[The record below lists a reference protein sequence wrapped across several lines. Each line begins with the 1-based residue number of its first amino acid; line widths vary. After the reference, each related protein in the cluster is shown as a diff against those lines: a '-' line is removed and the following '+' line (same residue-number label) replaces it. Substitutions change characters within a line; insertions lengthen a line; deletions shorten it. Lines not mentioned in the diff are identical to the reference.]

1 MTSTI
6 AWIKGTWGHPSELK
20 VPLSDRG
27 LQLADGVFET
37 VLIRGGEPQLLE
49 AHHARWR
56 AGAHALGMAPPPS
69 LEQLSPLLREA
80 IKRGGLEAHTTTESN
95 QRARQNHGALRL
107 NWSRD
112 GAAARG
118 IQVPAGEPDP
128 ALHRFWLTLSPHQ
141 PRFSAVRTWI
151 SRHERRNANS
161 RLSHCKTFAYGQ
173 AIQAR
178 REAIEHG
185 AEEGL
190 LLSTTGEL
198 CCATT
203 ANLLVRRQGQWLT
216 PPLSSG
222 CLPGVM
228 RQRLLERGIAS
239 EQPIDP
245 TPEPGDAWLLINSL
259 DCRVVSAVENQT
271 LSPAVE
277 AEQLWTN
284 LLNTHTQT

>member
-1 MTSTI
+1 MSSTL
-6 AWIKGTWGHPSELK
+6 AWINGTWGDPSELK
-20 VPLSDRG
+20 LPLSDRG

-37 VLIRGGEPQLLE
+37 VLIRGGEPQLLQ

-56 AGAHALGMAPPPS
+56 DGATTLGMAPPPS
-69 LEQLSPLLREA
+69 LEVLDPLLREA
-80 IKRGGLEAHTTTESN
+80 IQRGGLDGHSATASSRNTTE
-95 QRARQNHGALRL
+95 RHGALRL

-112 GAAARG
+112 GAAGRG

-128 ALHRFWLTLSPHQ
+128 ALHRFWLTLSAHQ
-141 PRFSAVRTWI
+141 PSFAAVRTWI
-151 SRHERRNANS
+151 SRHERRNATS

-185 AEEGL
+185 ADEGL

-198 CCATT
+198 CCGST
-203 ANLLVRRQGQWLT
+203 ANLLVQRQGQWLT

-228 RQRLLERGIAS
+228 RAQLLELGLAQEATIHA
-239 EQPIDP
+239 Q
-245 TPEPGDAWLLINSL
+245 PEPGDCWLLINSL
-259 DCRVVSAVENQT
+259 DCRVVSAVDRHALTISTQ
-271 LSPAVE
+271 
-277 AEQLWTN
+277 AEELWGA
-284 LLNTHTQT
+284 LLKS

>member
-1 MTSTI
+1 MSSTL
-6 AWIKGTWGHPSELK
+6 AWIHGTWGDPSELK
-20 VPLSDRG
+20 LPLSDRG

-37 VLIRGGEPQLLE
+37 VLIRGGEPQLLG

-56 AGAHALGMAPPPS
+56 DGATTLGMAPPPS
-69 LEQLSPLLREA
+69 LEVLDPLLREA
-80 IKRGGLEAHTTTESN
+80 IQRGGLDGHSATASSRSTTE
-95 QRARQNHGALRL
+95 RHGALRL

-128 ALHRFWLTLSPHQ
+128 ALHRFWFTLSAHQ
-141 PRFSAVRTWI
+141 PSFAAVRTWI
-151 SRHERRNANS
+151 SRHEQRNANS

-185 AEEGL
+185 ADEGL

-198 CCATT
+198 CCGST
-203 ANLLVRRQGQWLT
+203 ANLLVQRHGQWLT
-216 PPLSSG
+216 PPLTSG

-228 RQRLLERGIAS
+228 RAQLLEHGLAQEATIHAK
-239 EQPIDP
+239 
-245 TPEPGDAWLLINSL
+245 PEPGDRWLLINSL
-259 DCRVVSAVENQT
+259 DCRVVSAVDDHELTTTTQ
-271 LSPAVE
+271 AQE
-277 AEQLWTN
+277 LWSE
-284 LLNTHTQT
+284 LLKP

>member
-1 MTSTI
+1 MSSTL
-6 AWIKGTWGHPSELK
+6 AWINGTWGDPSELK
-20 VPLSDRG
+20 LPLSDRG

-37 VLIRGGEPQLLE
+37 VLIRGGEPQLLQ

-56 AGAHALGMAPPPS
+56 DGATTLGMAPPPS
-69 LEQLSPLLREA
+69 LEVLGPLLREA
-80 IKRGGLEAHTTTESN
+80 IQRGGLDGHSAT
-95 QRARQNHGALRL
+95 ARSRDTIERHGALRL

-112 GAAARG
+112 GAAGRG

-128 ALHRFWLTLSPHQ
+128 ALHRFWFTLSAHQ
-141 PRFSAVRTWI
+141 PSFAAVRTWI
-151 SRHERRNANS
+151 SRHERRNATS

-185 AEEGL
+185 ADEGL

-198 CCATT
+198 CCGST
-203 ANLLVRRQGQWLT
+203 ANLLVQRQGQWLT

-228 RQRLLERGIAS
+228 RAQLLKRGLAQEAS
-239 EQPIDP
+239 IHAQ
-245 TPEPGDAWLLINSL
+245 PEPGDCWLLINSL
-259 DCRVVSAVENQT
+259 DCRVVSAVDRHALTTTTQ
-271 LSPAVE
+271 
-277 AEQLWTN
+277 AEELWGA
-284 LLNTHTQT
+284 LLKS

>member
-1 MTSTI
+1 MSSTL
-6 AWIKGTWGHPSELK
+6 AWINGTWGDPSELK
-20 VPLSDRG
+20 LPLSDRG

-37 VLIRGGEPQLLE
+37 VLIRGGEPQLLQ

-56 AGAHALGMAPPPS
+56 DGATTLGMAPPPS
-69 LEQLSPLLREA
+69 LEVLDPLLREA
-80 IKRGGLEAHTTTESN
+80 IQRGGLDGHSASASSRNTTE
-95 QRARQNHGALRL
+95 RHGALRL

-128 ALHRFWLTLSPHQ
+128 ALHRFWFTLSAHQ
-141 PRFSAVRTWI
+141 PSFAAVRTWI
-151 SRHERRNANS
+151 SRHERRNATS

-185 AEEGL
+185 ADEGL

-198 CCATT
+198 CCGST
-203 ANLLVRRQGQWLT
+203 ANLLVQRQGQWLT

-228 RQRLLERGIAS
+228 RAQLLKHGLAQEAS
-239 EQPIDP
+239 IHAK
-245 TPEPGDAWLLINSL
+245 PEPGDCWLLINSL
-259 DCRVVSAVENQT
+259 DCRVVSAVDRHALTISTQ
-271 LSPAVE
+271 
-277 AEQLWTN
+277 AEELWGA
-284 LLNTHTQT
+284 LLKS

>member
-1 MTSTI
+1 MSSTL
-6 AWIKGTWGHPSELK
+6 AWINGTWGDPSELK
-20 VPLSDRG
+20 LPLSDRG

-37 VLIRGGEPQLLE
+37 VLIRGGEPQLLQ

-56 AGAHALGMAPPPS
+56 DGATTLGMAPPPS
-69 LEQLSPLLREA
+69 LEVLDPLLREA
-80 IKRGGLEAHTTTESN
+80 IQRGGLDGHSASASSRNTTE
-95 QRARQNHGALRL
+95 RHGALRL

-128 ALHRFWLTLSPHQ
+128 ALHRFWFTLSAHQ
-141 PRFSAVRTWI
+141 PSFAAVRTWI
-151 SRHERRNANS
+151 SRHERRNATS

-185 AEEGL
+185 ADEGL

-198 CCATT
+198 CCGST
-203 ANLLVRRQGQWLT
+203 ANLLVQRQGQWLT

-228 RQRLLERGIAS
+228 RAQLLKRGLAQEAS
-239 EQPIDP
+239 IHAK
-245 TPEPGDAWLLINSL
+245 PEPGDCWLLINSL
-259 DCRVVSAVENQT
+259 DCRVVSAVDRHALTISTQ
-271 LSPAVE
+271 
-277 AEQLWTN
+277 AEELWGA
-284 LLNTHTQT
+284 LLKS

>member
-1 MTSTI
+1 MSSTL
-6 AWIKGTWGHPSELK
+6 AWINGTWGDPSELK
-20 VPLSDRG
+20 LPLSDRG

-37 VLIRGGEPQLLE
+37 VLIRGGEPQLLQ

-56 AGAHALGMAPPPS
+56 DGATTLGMAPPPS
-69 LEQLSPLLREA
+69 LEVLGPLLREA
-80 IKRGGLEAHTTTESN
+80 IQRGGLDGHSATASSRSTTE
-95 QRARQNHGALRL
+95 RHGALRL

-112 GAAARG
+112 GVTGRG

-128 ALHRFWLTLSPHQ
+128 ALHRFWLTLSAHQ
-141 PRFSAVRTWI
+141 PSFAAVRTWI
-151 SRHERRNANS
+151 SRHERRNATS

-185 AEEGL
+185 ADEGL

-198 CCATT
+198 CCGST
-203 ANLLVRRQGQWLT
+203 ANLLVQRQGQWLT

-228 RQRLLERGIAS
+228 RAQLLKHGLAQEAS
-239 EQPIDP
+239 IHAQ
-245 TPEPGDAWLLINSL
+245 PEPGDCWLLINSL
-259 DCRVVSAVENQT
+259 DCRVVSAVDRHALTTTTQ
-271 LSPAVE
+271 
-277 AEQLWTN
+277 AEELWGA
-284 LLNTHTQT
+284 LLKS

>member
-1 MTSTI
+1 MSNLSTQSSKPESI
-6 AWIKGTWGHPSELK
+6 SWCNGRWGSAKELG

-27 LQLADGVFET
+27 LLLADGLFET
-37 VLIRGGEPQLLE
+37 VLVQAGKPRLLE
-49 AHHARWR
+49 AHLQRWQTS
-56 AGAHALGMAPPPS
+56 AALLAMAPPPEADW
-69 LEQLSPLLREA
+69 LKGLITEA
-80 IKRGGLEAHTTTESN
+80 IDRCGLSGEGNECS
-95 QRARQNHGALRL
+95 GALRL

-128 ALHRFWLTLSPHQ
+128 ALHRFWFTLSAHQ
-141 PRFSAVRTWI
+141 PSFAAVRTWI
-151 SRHERRNANS
+151 SRHERRNATS

-185 AEEGL
+185 ADEGL

-198 CCATT
+198 CCGST
-203 ANLLVRRQGQWLT
+203 ANLLVQRQGQWLT

-228 RQRLLERGIAS
+228 RAQLLELGLAQEAS
-239 EQPIDP
+239 IHAK
-245 TPEPGDAWLLINSL
+245 PEPGDCWLLINSL
-259 DCRVVSAVENQT
+259 DCRVVSAVDRHALTISTQ
-271 LSPAVE
+271 
-277 AEQLWTN
+277 AEELWGA
-284 LLNTHTQT
+284 LLKS

>member
-1 MTSTI
+1 MSSTL
-6 AWIKGTWGHPSELK
+6 AWINGTWGDPSELK
-20 VPLSDRG
+20 LPLSDRG

-37 VLIRGGEPQLLE
+37 VLIRGGEPQLLQ

-56 AGAHALGMAPPPS
+56 DGATTLGMAPPPS
-69 LEQLSPLLREA
+69 LEVLDPLLREA
-80 IKRGGLEAHTTTESN
+80 IQRGGLDDHSATARSRNTTE
-95 QRARQNHGALRL
+95 RHGALRL

-128 ALHRFWLTLSPHQ
+128 ALHRFWFTLSAHQ
-141 PRFSAVRTWI
+141 PSFAAVRTWI
-151 SRHERRNANS
+151 SRHERRNATS

-185 AEEGL
+185 ADEGL

-198 CCATT
+198 CCGST
-203 ANLLVRRQGQWLT
+203 ANLLVQRQGQWLT

-228 RQRLLERGIAS
+228 RAQLLELGLAQEATIHA
-239 EQPIDP
+239 Q
-245 TPEPGDAWLLINSL
+245 PEPGDCWLLINSL
-259 DCRVVSAVENQT
+259 DCRVVSAVDRHALTTTTQ
-271 LSPAVE
+271 
-277 AEQLWTN
+277 AEELWGA
-284 LLNTHTQT
+284 LLKS

>member
-20 VPLSDRG
+20 LPLTDRG

-37 VLIRGGEPQLLE
+37 VLIRRGEPQLLE

-56 AGAHALGMAPPPS
+56 AGANTLGMAPPPS
-69 LEQLSPLLREA
+69 LEQLNPLLREA
-80 IKRGGLEAHTTTESN
+80 IKRVGLDADSTTENRIS
-95 QRARQNHGALRL
+95 ACPNHGALRL

-112 GAAARG
+112 GASTRG

-141 PRFSAVRTWI
+141 PSFSAVRTWI
-151 SRHERRNANS
+151 SRHERRNATS

-173 AIQAR
+173 AVQAR

-185 AEEGL
+185 ADEGL

-198 CCATT
+198 CCAST
-203 ANLLVRRQGQWLT
+203 ANLLVRRQGRWLT

-222 CLPGVM
+222 CLPGIM
-228 RQRLLERGIAS
+228 RQRLVDRGIAR
-239 EQPIDP
+239 EQRLE
-245 TPEPGDAWLLINSL
+245 PEPELEDQWLLINSL
-259 DCRVVSAVENQT
+259 DCRPVSAINGQPLKIST
-271 LSPAVE
+271 DA
-277 AEQLWTN
+277 AELWTN
-284 LLNTHTQT
+284 QLQKKA

>member
-1 MTSTI
+1 MSSTL
-6 AWIKGTWGHPSELK
+6 AWINGTWGDPSELEL
-20 VPLSDRG
+20 PLSDRG

-37 VLIRGGEPQLLE
+37 VLIRKGEPQLLR

-56 AGAHALGMAPPPS
+56 DGATTLGMAPPPS
-69 LEQLSPLLREA
+69 QEVLGPLLREA
-80 IKRGGLEAHTTTESN
+80 IQRGGLDGHSATASSRSTTKS
-95 QRARQNHGALRL
+95 HGALRL

-128 ALHRFWLTLSPHQ
+128 ALHRFWLTLSAHQ
-141 PRFSAVRTWI
+141 PSFAAVRTWI

-185 AEEGL
+185 ADEGL

-198 CCATT
+198 CCGST
-203 ANLLVRRQGQWLT
+203 ANLLVQRQGQWLT

-228 RQRLLERGIAS
+228 RAQLLKRGLAQEATIHAK
-239 EQPIDP
+239 
-245 TPEPGDAWLLINSL
+245 PEPGDCWLLINSL
-259 DCRVVSAVENQT
+259 DCRVVSAVDRRELTTTMQ
-271 LSPAVE
+271 
-277 AEQLWTN
+277 AEELWGA
-284 LLNTHTQT
+284 LLKS

>member
-1 MTSTI
+1 MSSTL
-6 AWIKGTWGHPSELK
+6 AWINGTWGDPSELK
-20 VPLSDRG
+20 LPLSDRG

-37 VLIRGGEPQLLE
+37 VLIRGGEPQLLQ

-56 AGAHALGMAPPPS
+56 DGATTLGMAPPPS
-69 LEQLSPLLREA
+69 LEVLGPLLREA
-80 IKRGGLEAHTTTESN
+80 IQRGGLDGHSATASSRNTTE
-95 QRARQNHGALRL
+95 RHGALRL

-128 ALHRFWLTLSPHQ
+128 ALHRFWFTLSAHQ
-141 PRFSAVRTWI
+141 PSFAAVRTWI
-151 SRHERRNANS
+151 SRHERRNATS

-185 AEEGL
+185 ADEGL

-198 CCATT
+198 CCGST
-203 ANLLVRRQGQWLT
+203 ANLLVQRQGQWLT

-228 RQRLLERGIAS
+228 RAQLLKRGLAQEAS
-239 EQPIDP
+239 IHAQ
-245 TPEPGDAWLLINSL
+245 PEPGDCWLLINSL
-259 DCRVVSAVENQT
+259 DCRVVSAVDRHALTTTTQ
-271 LSPAVE
+271 
-277 AEQLWTN
+277 AEELWGA
-284 LLNTHTQT
+284 LLKS

>member
-1 MTSTI
+1 MSSTL
-6 AWIKGTWGHPSELK
+6 AWIHGTWGDPSELK
-20 VPLSDRG
+20 LPLSDRG

-37 VLIRGGEPQLLE
+37 VLIREGEPQLLQ

-56 AGAHALGMAPPPS
+56 DGATTLGMAPPPS
-69 LEQLSPLLREA
+69 LEVLGPLLREA
-80 IKRGGLEAHTTTESN
+80 IQRGGLDGHSATASSRSTTE
-95 QRARQNHGALRL
+95 RHGALRL

-128 ALHRFWLTLSPHQ
+128 ALHRFWFTLSAHQ
-141 PRFSAVRTWI
+141 PSFAAVRTWI

-185 AEEGL
+185 ADEGL

-198 CCATT
+198 CCGST
-203 ANLLVRRQGQWLT
+203 ANLLVQRQGQWLT
-216 PPLSSG
+216 PPLTSG

-228 RQRLLERGIAS
+228 RAQLLEHGLAQEATIHAK
-239 EQPIDP
+239 
-245 TPEPGDAWLLINSL
+245 PEPGDRWLLINSL
-259 DCRVVSAVENQT
+259 DCRVVSAVDDHELTTTTQ
-271 LSPAVE
+271 AQE
-277 AEQLWTN
+277 LWSE
-284 LLNTHTQT
+284 LLKP

>member
-6 AWIKGTWGHPSELK
+6 AWINGTWGHPSELK
-20 VPLSDRG
+20 LPLSDRG

-37 VLIRGGEPQLLE
+37 VLIRRGEPQLLE

-56 AGAHALGMAPPPS
+56 AGAHTLGMAPPPS

-80 IKRGGLEAHTTTESN
+80 ITRGGLEAHTTTESN

-203 ANLLVRRQGQWLT
+203 ANLLVWRQGQWLT

-228 RQRLLERGIAS
+228 RAELLQRGLAREATIHAK
-239 EQPIDP
+239 
-245 TPEPGDAWLLINSL
+245 PEPGDCWLLINSL
-259 DCRVVSAVENQT
+259 DCRLVSEVNGLALGTQRNAQIVWGE
-271 LSPAVE
+271 
-277 AEQLWTN
+277 
-284 LLNTHTQT
+284 LLGDPTT

>member
-1 MTSTI
+1 
-6 AWIKGTWGHPSELK
+6 
-20 VPLSDRG
+20 
-27 LQLADGVFET
+27 
-37 VLIRGGEPQLLE
+37 
-49 AHHARWR
+49 
-56 AGAHALGMAPPPS
+56 MAPPPS
-69 LEQLSPLLREA
+69 LEQLNPLLRVA
-80 IKRGGLEAHTTTESN
+80 IKRVGLDAHTTTENKLS
-95 QRARQNHGALRL
+95 AGQNHGALRL

-112 GAAARG
+112 GVAARG

-141 PRFSAVRTWI
+141 PSFSAVRTWI
-151 SRHERRNANS
+151 SRHERRNATS

-185 AEEGL
+185 ADEGL

-216 PPLSSG
+216 PPLGSG
-222 CLPGVM
+222 CLTGVM
-228 RQRLLERGIAS
+228 RQQLLERGIAS

-245 TPEPGDAWLLINSL
+245 RPKPGDACLLINSL
-259 DCRVVSAVENQT
+259 DCRMVSAVDGQA

-284 LLNTHTQT
+284 LLDADTPM